1 MDDSSFNSITHTVEK
16 KVEGKYRLQRIMY
29 VLGAVLASI
38 LLCGACVAVK
48 MLIYFTPVMFML
60 CLILFKYMF
69 MYFQIEYRYTIE
81 RGVFTMEKVFGAKK
95 CKKYYQVTINEVDS
109 IVPHTDVTVNKGD
122 VVFPSCISLAEP
134 TPDLYAMIV
143 NDGDKKTVLYFE
155 ATKKTLKIMKYHNK
169 NTVVVDTL
177 RH

>member
-1 MDDSSFNSITHTVEK
+1 MDDSSFNSITYTVEK
-16 KVEGKYRLQRIMY
+16 KVEGTYRFQRIMY
-29 VLGAVLASI
+29 IIGAVFASI

-60 CLILFKYMF
+60 CIILFKYLF
-69 MYFQIEYRYTIE
+69 IYFQIEYRYTIE

-95 CKKYYQVTINEVDS
+95 CKKYYQLTLSEVDS
-109 IVPHTDVTVNKGD
+109 IVPHTDVEVTKAD
-122 VVFPSCISLAEP
+122 TVFPSCISVSNP
-134 TPDLYAMIV
+134 TPDLYAIVV

-169 NTVVVDTL
+169 NTFVIDTL

>member
-1 MDDSSFNSITHTVEK
+1 MDDSSFNSITYTVEK

-29 VLGAVLASI
+29 IVGAVLASV
-38 LLCGACVAVK
+38 LLCGACIMVK
-48 MLIYFTPVMFML
+48 MLVYFTPVMFML

-109 IVPHTDVTVNKGD
+109 IVPHTEVSVSKND
-122 VVFPSCISLAEP
+122 VVFPSCVSIGTP

-169 NTVVVDTL
+169 NTVVIDTL